1 MRSPPV
7 SPSSLSLFVVFSS
20 FLLFFLQSYGD
31 HPHLHSFPHDALPIY
46 PLRSSISVHT
56 DVTIEHG
63 RPVPRREPMAQPHKD
78 HRVVDLMS
86 RRGVMGLG
94 ATAAALGLGA
104 WGDADPDVASAPP
117 DSDTDLSGSL
127 VLWAYPMDQAND
139 AEWYQPH
146 IDSFQ
151 EKFPGIDVEV
161 VMQPWEGREEQLTA
175 SITGGNA
182 PDVVYMTPDF
192 LPRFANEELLV
203 SLDELRDWS
212 TFTPE
217 SMEPLRFDG
226 SLYAAPVLIQAA
238 QTFANKRLLNELGVE
253 GPTTWDEMRTVG
265 EIAAEAGYYLT
276 QYNGDE
282 TLNQNYY
289 MYLWQAGGDVLTGED
304 RQGRREG

>member
-1 MRSPPV
+1 WHARYARRAANRGTAPGS
-7 SPSSLSLFVVFSS
+7 
-20 FLLFFLQSYGD
+20 Q
-31 HPHLHSFPHDALPIY
+31 HSQALPHILNCVRAAGHTPEVEAIRHAPELHFKTPSGARTTPEAEIEPNTVTPGRTAFMPVRDVAGNSSALTY
-46 PLRSSISVHT
+46 GRPREKMPTLASPVLNHRRHPLRSSISVHT

-104 WGDADPDVASAPP
+104 CGDADPDVASAPP

-182 PDVVYMTPDF
+182 P
-192 LPRFANEELLV
+192 
-203 SLDELRDWS
+203 
-212 TFTPE
+212 
-217 SMEPLRFDG
+217 
-226 SLYAAPVLIQAA
+226 
-238 QTFANKRLLNELGVE
+238 
-253 GPTTWDEMRTVG
+253 
-265 EIAAEAGYYLT
+265 
-276 QYNGDE
+276 
-282 TLNQNYY
+282 
-289 MYLWQAGGDVLTGED
+289 
-304 RQGRREG
+304 